1 MNLLTVLGRFV
12 QVLCKCVLR
21 LLGECNDGV
30 YLGDDVT
37 VENEEV
43 VAGLLE
49 VMAVMLAVL
58 FPRLNKASL
67 ILQVDSCFP
76 GFTWIVVG
84 FSKDRLVQLFSK
96 ALPSFLNHL
105 KALQLFA
112 FCDFLCN

>member
-1 MNLLTVLGRFV
+1 MDLLTVLGRFV

-76 GFTWIVVG
+76 GFMLIVVG
-84 FSKDRLVQLFSK
+84 FSFGCKRPPCSVIFEG
-96 ALPSFLNHL
+96 
-105 KALQLFA
+105 FA
-112 FCDFLCN
+112 FISQSFQGSAAVCFV